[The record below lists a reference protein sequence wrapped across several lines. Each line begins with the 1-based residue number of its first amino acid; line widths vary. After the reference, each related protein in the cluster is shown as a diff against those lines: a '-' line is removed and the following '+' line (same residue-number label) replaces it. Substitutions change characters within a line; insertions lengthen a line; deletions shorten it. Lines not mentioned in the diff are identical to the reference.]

1 MKKLLLL
8 LVVMAGLIMS
18 FIPLILTSTYLFTGF
33 SRQALLDMLT
43 KIPPERF
50 WFFAVPWLIISY
62 VACMWLFMKMFSVA
76 FEKPR
81 KKVYYLRQEDN
92 KPGEMYDGEGNIV
105 EFLDLG
111 KKSAI

>member
-1 MKKLLLL
+1 MKILKLLA
-8 LVVMAGLIMS
+8 VMAGLIMS
-18 FIPLILTSTYLFTGF
+18 FIPLILVSTYLFTGF
-33 SRQALLDMLT
+33 NRQALLDMLN
-43 KIPPERF
+43 KIPAERF
-50 WFFAVPWLIISY
+50 WFFAIPWLILSY
-62 VACMWLFMKMFSVA
+62 FSCMWLFMKMFSVA

-92 KPGEMYDGEGNIV
+92 TPNEVYDSEGNIV